1 MKGRKLTR
9 LIDDLRDDEVY
20 KLIVAKI
27 TGQQLF
33 LLRFAKMK

>member
-20 KLIVAKI
+20 KLTTAKI
-27 TGQQLF
+27 TGRQLF